1 MKINVE
7 QFFTRRRR
15 VFEIA
20 TLLSAAALSASL
32 PTVSFAQEAVSGIDE
47 VVVTGSRE
55 TIRSSIATKRKSDTV
70 VDALSAS
77 EIGELPALSI
87 GEALENLTGASSHRE
102 QGGATEIS
110 IRGMGPFLA
119 SNVMNGREATNGS
132 GDRSVNFSQFPSELF
147 NKVGIYKTQEAS
159 LVEGGVSGQIS
170 LATLRP
176 LDYGKRRTQIS
187 VKGGFNPE
195 NANIDPNAGDIKY
208 RTTLSSI
215 HQFETESMGSFGLS
229 VGIQN
234 NDATNPEAEY
244 RSTSNFGTCLND
256 ATTTDGM
263 YRTSSGNCNSS
274 SSEIQADA
282 YAGSP
287 YVFTSSSRRFRHN
300 TTDDARDSL
309 FAALQ
314 WQPNDKLDINLDVQR
329 SDRTFSEKRHDLVF
343 AEMRRVA
350 AGSTDPYYNTQGTTA
365 GVDNFQTNGPVITQF
380 RNFGRVETNS
390 EYIERI
396 EEYDGGGLSFD
407 YAYSDLLTL
416 SVDASVSKTMRQENI
431 WGVRLQS
438 ESTNIGNVARLN
450 ADGSSSTD
458 RPFTIHDL
466 SYTNAD
472 VNLVTIEN
480 FDVTNHDLFADSA
493 RSRIDLNQMR
503 EHEIRALRADFEML
517 TPTWDSITSIE
528 GGVRSS
534 EMEFVSFPRTRVE
547 LSHSDE
553 ALDAANVACRV
564 DFPEADFL
572 SEQSNGNNLVTNVD
586 VNGNVIAQGTGS
598 SFAAFDTMCLVD
610 ELYATSTPGVSA
622 PGIPDPTLANIQN
635 LNVSEDT
642 LAAYVQFNFESDWG
656 RYPVRGNFGAR
667 VVRTEVESIG
677 YRNEFT
683 LNDPDPLDPDN
694 SVTLEALADTLV
706 TQTGGASYT
715 EILPSFNL
723 VAELSEET
731 IFRFGAYRGMS
742 RPDPDALGYG
752 RSLNINSD
760 GTETSLDDFTGRA
773 TSLGNPRLEPL
784 MSWNF
789 DAAIE
794 HYVNE
799 DTLFAFGVYTKDFQ
813 GGFGVTQQSEDFVI
827 DGVTFPAV
835 VSTSQTSNE
844 TSTIR
849 GFEITA
855 THNFDYLP
863 GLWSGFGFKLSYN
876 QASSDFEFED
886 HRMGNLTVIDGS
898 GSLVEQQGIIPP
910 AELFGFSERVSSAQ
924 FYYQIGDLDL
934 SLINKRRS
942 DYFQQFVSSPGTIRL
957 IDDTNVWEF
966 KARYK
971 LMSNLTL
978 KFEGINIFDEP
989 KTQFNPTSDHLA
1001 EINSYGPRYYLGI
1014 TAKF

>member
-1 MKINVE
+1 MNINLHH
-7 QFFTRRRR
+7 FFARRRR
-15 VFEIA
+15 AFDVITLIGVA
-20 TLLSAAALSASL
+20 TLTSSL
-32 PTVSFAQEAVSGIDE
+32 PTLSFAQEAQAGIDE
-47 VVVTGSRE
+47 VVVTGSRG
-55 TIRSSIATKRKSDTV
+55 TIQGSIATKRESDTV

-110 IRGMGPFLA
+110 IRGMGPFLG

-147 NKVGIYKTQEAS
+147 NKVAIYKTQEAS
-159 LVEGGVSGQIS
+159 LIEGGVSGQIALS
-170 LATLRP
+170 TMRP

-187 VKGGFNPE
+187 IKGGYNPS
-195 NANIDPNAGDIKY
+195 NANIDPNEGDIKY
-208 RTTLSSI
+208 RTTLSTV
-215 HQFETESMGSFGLS
+215 HQFESESMGSFGFSL
-229 VGIQN
+229 GMQN

-244 RSTSNFGTCLND
+244 RSTSDFGTCLND
-256 ATTTDGM
+256 ASLTEGM
-263 YRTSSGNCNSS
+263 SRTSSGNCNSS
-274 SSEIQADA
+274 SSEVQAQA
-282 YAGSP
+282 YDGTPS
-287 YVFTSSSRRFRHN
+287 VFTSSSRRFRQN
-300 TTDDARDSL
+300 TTDDARDSV
-309 FAALQ
+309 FAAFQ
-314 WQPNDKLDINLDVQR
+314 WQPNDKWDINLDVQQ
-329 SDRTFSEKRHDLVF
+329 SDRTFTEKRHDLVF

-350 AGSTDPYYNTQGTTA
+350 AGSTDPYYNTLGSTG

-396 EEYDGGGLSFD
+396 EEYDGGGLTFE
-407 YAYSDLLTL
+407 YAYSDLLSL

-458 RPFTIHDL
+458 RPFAIHDL

-503 EHEIRALRADFEML
+503 EHEIKALRGDFEFI
-517 TPTWDSITSIE
+517 TPTWGSITSIE
-528 GGVRSS
+528 GGIRYS
-534 EMEFVSFPRTRVE
+534 EMEFESFPRSRTE
-547 LSHSDE
+547 MSHSDE

-572 SEQSNGNNLVTNVD
+572 SEQANGNNLVTNVD
-586 VNGNVIAQGTGS
+586 VNGNVIASGTGRS
-598 SFAAFDTMCLVD
+598 YAAFDTLCLVD
-610 ELYATSTPGVSA
+610 ELYATSTPGEAA
-622 PGIPDPTLANIQN
+622 PGTPEPTLANIQN
-635 LNVSEDT
+635 LNVTEDT
-642 LAAYVQFNFESDWG
+642 VAAYVQFNFESDWG
-656 RYPVRGNFGAR
+656 SYPVRGNFGAR
-667 VVRTEVESIG
+667 VVNTDVNSIG

-683 LNDPDPLDPDN
+683 LDDADPLDPDN
-694 SVTLEALADTLV
+694 TVTLVALADTLV
-706 TQTGGASYT
+706 TQSGGGSYT
-715 EILPSFNL
+715 EVLPSFNL
-723 VAELSEET
+723 VADLNEQT

-742 RPDPDALGYG
+742 RPDPDALGFG

-760 GTETSLDDFTGRA
+760 GTETSIDDFTGRA
-773 TSLGNPRLEPL
+773 TSLGNPLLQPL

-789 DAAIE
+789 DMALE
-794 HYVNE
+794 HYLND
-799 DTLFAFGVYTKDFQ
+799 DTMFAFGVYTKNFQ

-835 VSTSQTSNE
+835 VSTSQTSSE
-844 TSTIR
+844 TSSIK
-849 GFEITA
+849 GLEITA
-855 THNFDYLP
+855 THSFDYLP
-863 GLWSGFGFKLSYN
+863 GLWRGFGFKLSYN
-876 QASSDFEFED
+876 RATSDFEFED
-886 HRMGNLTVIDGS
+886 HRMGDLTVIDGS
-898 GSLVEQQGIIPP
+898 GNLVEQSGIIPP
-910 AELFGFSERVSSAQ
+910 AELFGFSEQVSSAQ
-924 FYYQIGDLDL
+924 LYYQIGDIDL
-934 SLINKRRS
+934 SLINKKRS

-957 IDDTNVWEF
+957 IDDTDVWEF

-971 LMSNLTL
+971 VTSNLTL
-978 KFEGINIFDEP
+978 RFEGINIFDEP

-1001 EINSYGPRYYLGI
+1001 EINSYGPRYYLGL

>member
-1 MKINVE
+1 
-7 QFFTRRRR
+7 
-15 VFEIA
+15 
-20 TLLSAAALSASL
+20 
-32 PTVSFAQEAVSGIDE
+32 
-47 VVVTGSRE
+47 
-55 TIRSSIATKRKSDTV
+55 
-70 VDALSAS
+70 
-77 EIGELPALSI
+77 
-87 GEALENLTGASSHRE
+87 
-102 QGGATEIS
+102 
-110 IRGMGPFLA
+110 
-119 SNVMNGREATNGS
+119 
-132 GDRSVNFSQFPSELF
+132 
-147 NKVGIYKTQEAS
+147 
-159 LVEGGVSGQIS
+159 
-170 LATLRP
+170 
-176 LDYGKRRTQIS
+176 
-187 VKGGFNPE
+187 
-195 NANIDPNAGDIKY
+195 
-208 RTTLSSI
+208 
-215 HQFETESMGSFGLS
+215 
-229 VGIQN
+229 
-234 NDATNPEAEY
+234 
-244 RSTSNFGTCLND
+244 
-256 ATTTDGM
+256 
-263 YRTSSGNCNSS
+263 
-274 SSEIQADA
+274 
-282 YAGSP
+282 
-287 YVFTSSSRRFRHN
+287 
-300 TTDDARDSL
+300 
-309 FAALQ
+309 
-314 WQPNDKLDINLDVQR
+314 
-329 SDRTFSEKRHDLVF
+329 
-343 AEMRRVA
+343 
-350 AGSTDPYYNTQGTTA
+350 
-365 GVDNFQTNGPVITQF
+365 
-380 RNFGRVETNS
+380 
-390 EYIERI
+390 
-396 EEYDGGGLSFD
+396 
-407 YAYSDLLTL
+407 
-416 SVDASVSKTMRQENI
+416 
-431 WGVRLQS
+431 
-438 ESTNIGNVARLN
+438 
-450 ADGSSSTD
+450 
-458 RPFTIHDL
+458 
-466 SYTNAD
+466 
-472 VNLVTIEN
+472 
-480 FDVTNHDLFADSA
+480 
-493 RSRIDLNQMR
+493 
-503 EHEIRALRADFEML
+503 
-517 TPTWDSITSIE
+517 
-528 GGVRSS
+528 
-534 EMEFVSFPRTRVE
+534 
-547 LSHSDE
+547 
-553 ALDAANVACRV
+553 
-564 DFPEADFL
+564 
-572 SEQSNGNNLVTNVD
+572 

-622 PGIPDPTLANIQN
+622 PDIPDPTLANIQN